1 MDSRLQQQAELGREK
16 GEREHCDKK
25 HTKTQQRLSK
35 PGKSLSFS
43 CVPLS
48 RGLLSSIQGSRKS

>member
-25 HTKTQQRLSK
+25 HTK
-35 PGKSLSFS
+35 PGKL
-43 CVPLS
+43 
-48 RGLLSSIQGSRKS
+48 